1 MSRGR
6 ARKGGTRAKIQEI
19 ALELFA
25 EQGYEKTSL
34 REIAERLGVTKAALY
49 YHFRTKEDIV
59 AQPVRRLPARQ
70 VDEIIDWA
78 QAQPMDDERPQGG
91 RAPLLGCHHG
101 SSPGVA
107 MIQFMQGNQSTM
119 RELRDSKQMFER
131 FRALTGVITGGNT
144 SLAGELRSVIALFSL
159 HIGAAGPFELSG
171 TIDERRAAALE
182 IACDLVSDQP
192 NRSSTSSAGE
202 PEVGQLVAVCRALP
216 AGRCSPRAAPPW
228 RPAAS
233 LRSRPKCVVDR
244 LDGAERVGHQV
255 GVGARRRTVPGRA
268 GPGRR

>member
-1 MSRGR
+1 MVGAQRKGDTRGR
-6 ARKGGTRAKIQEI
+6 IQSI

-49 YHFRTKEDIV
+49 YHFKTKEDIV
-59 AQPVRRLPARQ
+59 GSLFDDFRVQ
-70 VDEIIDWA
+70 VDEVISWA
-78 QAQPMDDERPQGG
+78 QAQEMDDDVRREVLRRYSAVLAG
-91 RAPLLGCHHG
+91 
-101 SSPGVA
+101 PGVA
-107 MIQFMQGNQSTM
+107 MIQFVQGNQSTM

-192 NRSSTSSAGE
+192 NRSSTSSG
-202 PEVGQLVAVCRALP
+202 V
-216 AGRCSPRAAPPW
+216 SPKS
-228 RPAAS
+228 AS
-233 LRSRPKCVVDR
+233 S
-244 LDGAERVGHQV
+244 
-255 GVGARRRTVPGRA
+255 
-268 GPGRR
+268 